1 MPTDLPID
9 VVLPEIIRHTP
20 PWAWAILALLI
31 TLGLRQMREHTVS
44 RTRLTFAPV
53 ALAAYSLFGAASAF
67 GWRAPVLLAWAAGMA
82 GAVAANRAL
91 GWPRDVRPAPDGG
104 FVLGGSAWP
113 LVLMLAVFLL
123 RYVAGVAHALH
134 PASSGAPGFALPM
147 ALGYGLLSGL
157 FLARALRV
165 LGTARPGSMPS
176 PAPAALG

>member
-1 MPTDLPID
+1 MPTDLPPF

-20 PWAWAILALLI
+20 PWAWAILAVLI
-31 TLGLRQMREHTVS
+31 ALGLRQMREHAIS
-44 RTRLTFAPV
+44 RARLTFAPL
-53 ALAAYSLFGAASAF
+53 ALGAYSLVGAASAF
-67 GWRAPVLLAWAAGMA
+67 GWRAPVLITWAAGMA

-91 GWPRDVRPAPDGG
+91 RWPRDVRPASEGG

-134 PASSGAPGFALPM
+134 PASSSAPGFALPM
-147 ALGYGLLSGL
+147 ALGYGLLSGV

-165 LGTARPGSMPS
+165 LDTARPGTVL
-176 PAPAALG
+176 APAGP